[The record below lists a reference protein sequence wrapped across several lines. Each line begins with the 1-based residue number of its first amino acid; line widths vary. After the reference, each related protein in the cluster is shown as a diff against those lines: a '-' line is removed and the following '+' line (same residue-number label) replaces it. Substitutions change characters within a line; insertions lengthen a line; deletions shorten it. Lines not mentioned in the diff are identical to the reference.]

1 MIADDHGRSDLARPG
16 ATPRNQETTGHNG
29 EKRPRAT
36 HDPHHS
42 TYLLTNH
49 RPERNTLG
57 PAAWPKRAYA
67 PQMDYWLSIEV
78 LDGKRPASEWRRAHG
93 DDLTEAAVS
102 NGARQWGWHEHSW
115 SVVIE
120 LEFTSGEQ
128 RDRFRRLPA
137 VRAALDAVPDPANG
151 LLVNPERGGG
161 PGSRI
166 PRRPHPL
173 PMSGA
178 GALPEPHED
187 QLIRLA
193 AAVPAVIGA
202 AH

>member
-1 MIADDHGRSDLARPG
+1 MQNEGETGLSRRDLLSLVGSVAGSAAMYHAMTELDYAEGSAFTGPIKLSPPPAD
-16 ATPRNQETTGHNG
+16 
-29 EKRPRAT
+29 
-36 HDPHHS
+36 
-42 TYLLTNH
+42 
-49 RPERNTLG
+49 
-57 PAAWPKRAYA
+57 
-67 PQMDYWLSIEV
+67 
-78 LDGKRPASEWRRAHG
+78 
-93 DDLTEAAVS
+93 
-102 NGARQWGWHEHSW
+102 
-115 SVVIE
+115 
-120 LEFTSGEQ
+120 TSGEQ

-187 QLIRLA
+187 QSIRLA
-193 AAVPAVIGA
+193 AAIPAVISA
-202 AH
+202 AC